1 MLISSTFLE
10 YTSSHNGPTL
20 ETRNVALHLKT
31 RISVTYTLV
40 NRFVQ
45 NFQHR

>member
-20 ETRNVALHLKT
+20 ETRNVALHLEA
-31 RISVTYTLV
+31 RISVTYTLI
-40 NRFVQ
+40 NRFLQ
-45 NFQHR
+45 KFQHR